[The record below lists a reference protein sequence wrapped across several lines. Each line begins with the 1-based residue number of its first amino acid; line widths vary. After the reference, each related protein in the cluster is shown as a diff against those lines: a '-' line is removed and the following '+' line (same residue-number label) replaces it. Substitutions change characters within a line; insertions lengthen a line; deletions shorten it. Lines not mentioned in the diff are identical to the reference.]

1 MPSLHASLIDLHA
14 VRDHDRSAMKY
25 ILLVWLALSVVGCAT
40 MDIPQAHRGRLFDRT
55 GAFAFYGGGKGFTGP
70 VLGPGTY
77 YTGAYDELMMVDC
90 STLTEHDPMT
100 VLTKDGVQFGLDMY
114 VRFSAN
120 CSDDSVKQM
129 LRSLTPDQPHTV
141 SVQKLFTTYVRPAIA
156 AVVREVIAPYR
167 ASEINDQHHDIIRRI
182 RKRFLEVIASH
193 EGRLIKVY
201 EVALSNLD
209 FPAAMDAAN
218 EDRAVQAILR
228 DKAVAERER
237 VKAEIQTAVFRRD
250 LAEKEGATAAARI
263 EAIGAAL
270 RNNPEYLQYD
280 LQSKMPE
287 IYERAGSRGNMIITA
302 PQPSVLLQPGP
313 MAHPSRTA
321 AAER

>member
-1 MPSLHASLIDLHA
+1 MMKTSIVLLLICF
-14 VRDHDRSAMKY
+14 S
-25 ILLVWLALSVVGCAT
+25 VGCAT

-120 CSDDSVKQM
+120 CSDASVKQM

-141 SVQKLFTTYVRPAIA
+141 TVQKLFSTYVRPAIA

-193 EGRLIKVY
+193 EGNIIKVY

-237 VKAEIQTAVFRRD
+237 VKAEIQTAVFRRE

-263 EAIGAAL
+263 DAIGTAL
-270 RNNPEYLQYD
+270 RRNPEYLQYD

-287 IYERAGSRGNMIITA
+287 IYEHAGAHGNMIITA
-302 PQPSVLLQPGP
+302 PQPSVLLQPGSAP
-313 MAHPSRTA
+313 HSPKPVVTQP
-321 AAER
+321 